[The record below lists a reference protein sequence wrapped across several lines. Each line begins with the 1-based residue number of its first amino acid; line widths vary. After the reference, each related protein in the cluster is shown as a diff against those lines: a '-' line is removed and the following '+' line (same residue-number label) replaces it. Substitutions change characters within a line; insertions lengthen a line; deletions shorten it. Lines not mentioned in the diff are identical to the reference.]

1 MTTREAQIERELFK
15 CMEEVAAQTG
25 TELAAEIKPHT
36 ALVES
41 GLDSLAMAM
50 VIARMDER
58 LGSRPFQGESLE
70 GMPGTL
76 AELVLAYKRMDEVY

>member
-1 MTTREAQIERELFK
+1 
-15 CMEEVAAQTG
+15 MEEVAAQTG
-25 TELAAEIKPHT
+25 TELAADLKAHS

-58 LGSRPFQGESLE
+58 LECRPFRDASLE
-70 GMPGTL
+70 GMPATL
-76 AELVLAYKRMDEVY
+76 AELVLAYKRMDENY

>member
-1 MTTREAQIERELFK
+1 ELLK

-25 TELAAEIKPHT
+25 TELAADLAPHST
-36 ALVES
+36 LVES

-50 VIARMDER
+50 VIAKMDER
-58 LGSRPFQGESLE
+58 LGSRPFSDASLE

-76 AELVLAYKRMDEVY
+76 AELVLAYKRMDDIF

>member
-1 MTTREAQIERELFK
+1 MTTRERQIERELLK

-25 TELAAEIKPHT
+25 TVLAADLNPHA

-50 VIARMDER
+50 VVAKMDER
-58 LGSRPFQGESLE
+58 LGYRGLSGYSLE
-70 GMPGTL
+70 GMPATL
-76 AELVLAYKRMDEVY
+76 AELVFIYKRAAEAN